1 MKYMI
6 DISSHYDNCK
16 NKNIS
21 KMTWGPLK
29 KKTKLT
35 KKTQLQQI

>member
-1 MKYMI
+1 MKDMI
-6 DISSHYDNCK
+6 EISSPYDNCK
-16 NKNIS
+16 H
-21 KMTWGPLK
+21 KMTWGLLK